1 MTLMH
6 SDVGAMLAN
15 AVSVEREIPFTM
27 EVAAS
32 KIYPDWED
40 PTDESVLVQGVIDC
54 LVETD
59 NGYELIDYKTD
70 TITGEMTDEKI
81 NDLKQRYETQVELYK
96 QAIEMIWNIELNHV
110 YLYFFDRNLLIDTN
124 EG

>member
-1 MTLMH
+1 
-6 SDVGAMLAN
+6 
-15 AVSVEREIPFTM
+15 M